1 MDMDMDQALSNVRV
15 LDLTHVQ
22 AGPSC
27 AQMLG
32 FLGADV
38 IKVEDT
44 RGGDSTRSDL
54 AHRED
59 SDSVY
64 FLIFNNNKRA
74 ITLDLKTDKGK
85 EMFQGLVKWA
95 DVLVENFSPGMLDR
109 LGMGWEV
116 LRQLNPR
123 LIYAT
128 IKGFGTYGP
137 YANYK
142 GYEFVAQAVG
152 AAMATTGYEDR
163 PPVMV
168 TPGVGDSGSGLHAA
182 IGILAALHKRERTG
196 EGQMVEVSMQDSVVN
211 LMRMFLTRTLGHG
224 IDHVRTG
231 HLGPRGAPMVYP
243 CAPGGPND
251 YVMIHPRGD
260 GWDMMLAA
268 MDRADL
274 IGDPRFDDED
284 ERMRNVE
291 AATEVIT
298 EWTSARTK
306 WEAMETL
313 AEAGVLAGAT
323 IGAAEALENEHL
335 IAREMIVEVED
346 PVRGDYRMVGIP
358 IKLSDEANKVTRA
371 PRYSEHTDETLMTI
385 LGCSPEEVA
394 EMRRAGVIV

>member
-1 MDMDMDQALSNVRV
+1 MDMDQALSDVRV

-137 YANYK
+137 YADYK
-142 GYEFVAQAVG
+142 GYEFVAQAAG
-152 AAMATTGYEDR
+152 GAMATTGYEDR

-196 EGQMVEVSMQDSVVN
+196 AGQMVEVSMQDSVVN

-224 IDHVRTG
+224 IDYVRTG

-274 IGDPRFDDED
+274 IGDPRFDDEE
-284 ERMRNVE
+284 ERLRNVE

-323 IGAAEALENEHL
+323 LGAAEVLEDKHL

-358 IKLSDEANKVTRA
+358 IKLSDEANEVTRA
-371 PRYSEHTDETLMTI
+371 PRYSEHTDEVLTTV
-385 LGCSPEEVA
+385 LGCSPDEVA
-394 EMRRAGVIV
+394 EMRGMGVVV

>member
-1 MDMDMDQALSNVRV
+1 MDQALSNIKV

-44 RGGDSTRSDL
+44 RGGDSTRVDL

-74 ITLDLKTDKGK
+74 ITLDLKTAKGK
-85 EMFQGLVKWA
+85 ESFIGLVQWA

-109 LGMGWEV
+109 LGLGWDV
-116 LRQLNPR
+116 LHRLNPR
-123 LIYAT
+123 LVYAT

-137 YANYK
+137 YADYK
-142 GYEFVAQAVG
+142 GFEFVAQAVG
-152 AAMATTGYEDR
+152 GAMATTGFEDR

-182 IGILAALHKRERTG
+182 IGILAALHRRERTG
-196 EGQMVEVSMQDSVVN
+196 VGQMVEVSMQDSVVN

-224 IDHVRTG
+224 IDHKRQG
-231 HLGPRGAPMVYP
+231 HLGTRGLPMVFP

-260 GWDMMLAA
+260 GWDLMLAA
-268 MDRADL
+268 IDRPEL
-274 IGDPRFDDED
+274 IGDPRFDDEE
-284 ERMRNVE
+284 ERVRNGE
-291 AATEVIT
+291 AATEIIT
-298 EWTSARTK
+298 GWTSQRTK
-306 WEAMETL
+306 WEAMHTL
-313 AEAGVLAGAT
+313 AGAGVLSGAT
-323 IGAAEALENEHL
+323 IGAAEVLENEHL
-335 IAREMIVEVED
+335 IAREMIVNVAD
-346 PVRGDYRMVGIP
+346 DVRGDYKMIGIP
-358 IKLSDEANKVTRA
+358 IKLSDEANTVTRA
-371 PRYSEHTDETLMTI
+371 PRYSEHTDEVLKTV
-385 LGCSPEEVA
+385 LGCSSEDIEQ
-394 EMRRAGVIV
+394 MRQQGVIV

>member
-274 IGDPRFDDED
+274 IGDPRFDDEE
-284 ERMRNVE
+284 ERGCE
-291 AATEVIT
+291 
-298 EWTSARTK
+298 TSR
-306 WEAMETL
+306 
-313 AEAGVLAGAT
+313 
-323 IGAAEALENEHL
+323 
-335 IAREMIVEVED
+335 
-346 PVRGDYRMVGIP
+346 
-358 IKLSDEANKVTRA
+358 
-371 PRYSEHTDETLMTI
+371 PR
-385 LGCSPEEVA
+385 
-394 EMRRAGVIV
+394 RR

>member
-1 MDMDMDQALSNVRV
+1 MDQALSNVKV

-44 RGGDSTRSDL
+44 RGGDSTRTDL

-74 ITLDLKTDKGK
+74 VTLDLKTEHGK
-85 EMFQGLVKWA
+85 ELFLRLAQWA

-109 LGMGWEV
+109 LGMGWDV
-116 LRQLNPR
+116 LHQQNPR

-128 IKGFGTYGP
+128 IKGFGNYGP
-137 YANYK
+137 YAEYK
-142 GYEFVAQAVG
+142 GFEFVAQAVG
-152 AAMATTGYEDR
+152 GAMATTGYEDR

-182 IGILAALHKRERTG
+182 IGILAALHKRDRTG
-196 EGQMVEVSMQDSVVN
+196 VGQMVEVSMQDSVVN

-224 IDHVRTG
+224 IDHKRQG
-231 HLGPRGAPMVYP
+231 HKGTRGLPMVFP
-243 CAPGGPND
+243 CTPGGPND

-260 GWDMMLAA
+260 GWDLMLAA
-268 MDRADL
+268 MDRSDL

-284 ERMRNVE
+284 TRVENSEE
-291 AATEVIT
+291 AARVIT
-298 EWTSARTK
+298 EWTSKRTK

-313 AEAGVLAGAT
+313 AGSGVLSGAT
-323 IGAAEALENEHL
+323 IGAAEVLENKHL
-335 IAREMIVEVED
+335 IAREMIVNVAD
-346 PVRGDYRMVGIP
+346 SVRGDYKMVGIP
-358 IKLSDEANKVTRA
+358 IKLSDEANKVTKA
-371 PRYSEHTDETLMTI
+371 PRYSEHTDEVLKTV
-385 LGCSPEEVA
+385 LGCSFEDVDEL
-394 EMRRAGVIV
+394 RKQGVIV

>member
-1 MDMDMDQALSNVRV
+1 MDQSLSNVKV

-44 RGGDSTRSDL
+44 RGGDSTRTDL

-74 ITLDLKTDKGK
+74 VTLDLKTDRGK
-85 EMFQGLVKWA
+85 EMFVRLAQWA

-109 LGMGWEV
+109 LGLGWDV
-116 LRQLNPR
+116 LHRLNPR
-123 LIYAT
+123 LVYAT

-137 YANYK
+137 YADYK

-152 AAMATTGYEDR
+152 GAMATTGYEDR

-196 EGQMVEVSMQDSVVN
+196 VGQMVEVSMQDSVVN

-224 IDHVRTG
+224 IDHKRQG
-231 HLGPRGAPMVYP
+231 HLGGRGLPMVFP

-260 GWDMMLAA
+260 GWDLMLAA
-268 MDRADL
+268 MDRSDL
-274 IGDPRFDDED
+274 IGDPRFDDEE
-284 ERMRNVE
+284 ERVRNSEE
-291 AATEVIT
+291 ATRVIS
-298 EWTSARTK
+298 EWTSQRTK
-306 WEAMETL
+306 WEAMKTL
-313 AEAGVLAGAT
+313 AESGVLAGAT
-323 IGAAEALENEHL
+323 VGAAEVLENEHL
-335 IAREMIVEVED
+335 IAREMIVNVAD
-346 PVRGDYRMVGIP
+346 DARGDYKMIGIP
-358 IKLSDEANKVTRA
+358 IKLSDEDNAVTRA
-371 PRYSEHTDETLMTI
+371 PRYSEHTDEVLKDI
-385 LGCSPEEVA
+385 LGCSSEDVA
-394 EMRRAGVIV
+394 EMRRQGVIV

>member
-1 MDMDMDQALSNVRV
+1 MDQALSNIKV

-44 RGGDSTRSDL
+44 RGGDSTRADL

-85 EMFQGLVKWA
+85 EMFVRLAQWA

-109 LGMGWEV
+109 LGLGWDV
-116 LRQLNPR
+116 LHRLNPR
-123 LIYAT
+123 LVYAT

-137 YANYK
+137 YADYK

-152 AAMATTGYEDR
+152 GAMATTGYEDR

-196 EGQMVEVSMQDSVVN
+196 VGQMVEVSMQDSVVN

-224 IDHVRTG
+224 IDHKRQG
-231 HLGPRGAPMVYP
+231 HQGARGLPMVFP

-260 GWDMMLAA
+260 GWDLMLAA
-268 MDRADL
+268 MDRPDL
-274 IGDPRFDDED
+274 IGDPRFDDEE
-284 ERMRNVE
+284 ERVRNSE
-291 AATEVIT
+291 QATEIIT
-298 EWTSARTK
+298 EWTSRRTK
-306 WEAMETL
+306 WEAMKTL
-313 AEAGVLAGAT
+313 AESGVLAGAT
-323 IGAAEALENEHL
+323 IGAAEVLENEHL
-335 IAREMIVEVED
+335 IAREMIVNVDD
-346 PVRGDYRMVGIP
+346 PIRGDYKMIGVP
-358 IKLSDEANKVTRA
+358 IKLSDEANGVTKA
-371 PRYSEHTDETLMTI
+371 PRYSEHTDEVLKTV
-385 LGCSPEEVA
+385 LGCSSEDVA
-394 EMRRAGVIV
+394 EMRRQGVIV

>member
-1 MDMDMDQALSNVRV
+1 MDQALSNIKV

-44 RGGDSTRSDL
+44 RGGDSTRADL

-85 EMFQGLVKWA
+85 EMFVRLAQWA

-109 LGMGWEV
+109 LGLGWDV
-116 LRQLNPR
+116 LHRLNPR
-123 LIYAT
+123 LVYAT

-137 YANYK
+137 YADYK

-152 AAMATTGYEDR
+152 GAMATTGYEDR

-196 EGQMVEVSMQDSVVN
+196 VGQMVEVSMQDSVVN

-224 IDHVRTG
+224 IDHKRQG
-231 HLGPRGAPMVYP
+231 HQGARGLPMVFP
-243 CAPGGPND
+243 CAPGGSND

-260 GWDMMLAA
+260 GWDLMLAA
-268 MDRADL
+268 MDRPDL
-274 IGDPRFDDED
+274 IGDPRFDDEE
-284 ERMRNVE
+284 ERVRNSE
-291 AATEVIT
+291 QATEIIT
-298 EWTSARTK
+298 EWTSRRTK
-306 WEAMETL
+306 WEAMKTL
-313 AEAGVLAGAT
+313 AESGVLAGAT
-323 IGAAEALENEHL
+323 IGAAEVLENEHL
-335 IAREMIVEVED
+335 IAREMIVNVDD
-346 PVRGDYRMVGIP
+346 PVRGDYKMIGVP
-358 IKLSDEANKVTRA
+358 IKLSDEANGVTKA
-371 PRYSEHTDETLMTI
+371 PRYSEHTDEVLKTV
-385 LGCSPEEVA
+385 LGCSSEDVA
-394 EMRRAGVIV
+394 EMRRQGVIV

>member
-1 MDMDMDQALSNVRV
+1 MDQALSNVKV

-44 RGGDSTRSDL
+44 RGGDSTRADL
-54 AHRED
+54 AHRDD

-74 ITLDLKTDKGK
+74 VTLDLKTDRGK
-85 EMFQGLVKWA
+85 ELFIRLAQWA

-109 LGMGWEV
+109 LGLGWDV
-116 LRQLNPR
+116 LHRLNPR
-123 LIYAT
+123 LVYAT

-137 YANYK
+137 YADYK

-152 AAMATTGYEDR
+152 GAMATTGYEDR

-196 EGQMVEVSMQDSVVN
+196 VGQMVEVSMQDSVVN

-224 IDHVRTG
+224 IDHKRQG
-231 HLGPRGAPMVYP
+231 HSGMRGLPMVFP

-260 GWDMMLAA
+260 GWDLMLAA
-268 MDRADL
+268 MDRSDL
-274 IGDPRFDDED
+274 IGDPRFDDEE
-284 ERMRNVE
+284 ERVKNSEE
-291 AATEVIT
+291 AERVIT
-298 EWTSARTK
+298 EWTSKRTK
-306 WEAMETL
+306 WEAMKTL
-313 AEAGVLAGAT
+313 AGSGVLAGAT
-323 IGAAEALENEHL
+323 TGAAEVLENEHL
-335 IAREMIVEVED
+335 IAREMIVNVDD
-346 PVRGDYRMVGIP
+346 PVRGDYKMVGIP
-358 IKLSDEANKVTRA
+358 IKLSDEANEVTKA
-371 PRYSEHTDETLMTI
+371 PRYSEHTDEVLQI
-385 LGCSPEEVA
+385 VLGCSSEDVEEL
-394 EMRRAGVIV
+394 RKLGVIV